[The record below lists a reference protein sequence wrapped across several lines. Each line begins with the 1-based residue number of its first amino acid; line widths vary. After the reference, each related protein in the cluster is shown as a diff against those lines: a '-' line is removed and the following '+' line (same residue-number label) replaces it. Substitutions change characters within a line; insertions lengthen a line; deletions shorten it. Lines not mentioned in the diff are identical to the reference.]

1 MNTKSEDNFDL
12 KQTVVNKA
20 AEAAVTSQVKSVE
33 NIEVN
38 LDTKVSQMLQG
49 KANSLEIAATKIVVV
64 EDVRLEQLD
73 ITSDDLSVDFTQIIL
88 GNIALKQ
95 PGDFKVKIIF
105 TKSDCDRL
113 LNSEYVR
120 VLLQNLPLEIDRRSA
135 NFYIRQAECTF
146 SDGGKLILAASIVL
160 NRGGEIKTARFEIGV
175 KFYCSG
181 ASIKFN
187 GGKYI
192 GETTLDLDETVA
204 MMSKICDLLYL
215 RRYSDGNLS
224 LNITNIEVEPE
235 SQQLIVEADARV
247 KKIPDSIMESM
258 ESVANQVNHD

>member
-1 MNTKSEDNFDL
+1 MNTKFEDNFDL

-20 AEAAVTSQVKSVE
+20 AEAAVTSQVESIE
-33 NIEVN
+33 NIKVN
-38 LDTKVSQMLQG
+38 VDGEVSQMIQG
-49 KANSLEIAATKIVVV
+49 KANSLEIAAEKIVVL
-64 EDVRLEQLD
+64 EGIQLEQLN
-73 ITSDDLSVDFTQIIL
+73 ITGDDLSLDLSQAIL

-95 PGDFKVKIIF
+95 PGNFKVKIIF

-120 VLLQNLPLEIDRRSA
+120 VLLQNLPLEIGQQTA

-146 SDGGKLILAASIVL
+146 NDEGKLLLTASIVL
-160 NRGGEIKTARFEIGV
+160 NRGEQIKTARFEIGI
-175 KFYCSG
+175 KFYRRG
-181 ASIKFN
+181 ASIKFD

-215 RRYSDGNLS
+215 RHYSDGNLS
-224 LNITNIEVEPE
+224 LDLTNIEVKPE
-235 SQQLIVEADARV
+235 SEQLMVQADARV
-247 KKIPDSIMESM
+247 KKIPDSIMKSM
-258 ESVANQVNHD
+258 ESVATQVNQN

>member
-1 MNTKSEDNFDL
+1 MNIKSEDNFDL

-38 LDTKVSQMLQG
+38 VDSEVSQMIQG
-49 KANSLEIAATKIVVV
+49 KASSLEIAADKIVVF
-64 EDVRLEQLD
+64 EDIQLEQLD
-73 ITSDDLSVDFTQIIL
+73 INSDDLSLDLTQAIL
-88 GNIALKQ
+88 GKIALKQ
-95 PGDFKVKIIF
+95 PGNFKVKMIF

-120 VLLQNLPLEIDRRSA
+120 VLLQNLALEIGQQSA
-135 NFYIRQAECTF
+135 NFYIRQAECAF
-146 SDGGKLILAASIVL
+146 NDRGKLLLAASIVL
-160 NRGGEIKTARFEIGV
+160 NRGQDIKKARFEIGIA
-175 KFYCSG
+175 FYSNG
-181 ASIKFN
+181 KSIEFE

-215 RRYSDGNLS
+215 RHYSNSNLS
-224 LNITNIEVEPE
+224 LDITDIEVKSELE
-235 SQQLIVEADARV
+235 QIIVEGYAKV
-247 KKIPDSIMESM
+247 KKIPDSLVESM
-258 ESVANQVNHD
+258 ESVATQINHN

>member
-1 MNTKSEDNFDL
+1 MNTKSENNFDF

-20 AEAAVTSQVKSVE
+20 AEAAVTSQIESAE

-38 LDTKVSQMLQG
+38 INSEVSQMIQG
-49 KANSLEIAATKIVVV
+49 KADSLEIAAEKIVVFK
-64 EDVRLEQLD
+64 DIQLEQLD
-73 ITSDDLSVDFTQIIL
+73 VTSDNLSLDLTQAIL
-88 GNIALKQ
+88 GKIALKQ
-95 PGDFKVKIIF
+95 PGDFKVKLIF

-120 VLLQNLPLEIDRRSA
+120 VLLQNLLLEIGQQTA

-146 SDGGKLILAASIVL
+146 NDEGKLLLTASIVL
-160 NRGGEIKTARFEIGV
+160 NRGEIKTARFEIGIA
-175 KFYCSG
+175 FYRSG
-181 ASIKFN
+181 ASIKFD

-215 RRYSDGNLS
+215 RHYSDANLA
-224 LNITNIEVEPE
+224 LNITNIEVDPE
-235 SQQLIVEADARV
+235 SEQLIVEADARV
-247 KKIPDSIMESM
+247 KKIPDSIMQSM
-258 ESVANQVNHD
+258 MSVATQVNHN

>member
-20 AEAAVTSQVKSVE
+20 AEAAITSQIKSAE

-38 LDTKVSQMLQG
+38 VDSEVSQMIQG
-49 KANSLEIAATKIVVV
+49 KASSLEIAAEKILVF
-64 EDVRLEQLD
+64 EDIQLEQLD
-73 ITSDDLSVDFTQIIL
+73 ITGDDLSLDLTQAIL
-88 GNIALKQ
+88 GKIALEQ
-95 PGDFKVKIIF
+95 PGDFKVKMVF

-120 VLLQNLPLEIDRRSA
+120 VLLQNLVLEIGQQSA
-135 NFYIRQAECTF
+135 NFYIEDAECRF
-146 SDGGKLILAASIVL
+146 NDEGKLFLVATIVL
-160 NRGGEIKTARFEIGV
+160 NREEIKTARFEIGI
-175 KFYCSG
+175 KFYRSG
-181 ASIKFN
+181 ASIKFD

-215 RRYSDGNLS
+215 RHYSDANLS
-224 LNITNIEVEPE
+224 LDITDIEVDPE
-235 SQQLIVEADARV
+235 LEQLIVQGNVRV
-247 KKIPDSIMESM
+247 KRLPDSIIESM
-258 ESVANQVNHD
+258 KSVASQVNHN

>member
-20 AEAAVTSQVKSVE
+20 AEAAVTSLVESIE
-33 NIEVN
+33 NIKVN
-38 LDTKVSQMLQG
+38 VDGEVSQMIQG
-49 KANSLEIAATKIVVV
+49 KTNSLEIAAEKIVVL
-64 EDVRLEQLD
+64 EGIQLEQLN
-73 ITSDDLSVDFTQIIL
+73 ITGDDLSLDLSQAIL

-95 PGDFKVKIIF
+95 PGNFKVKIIF

-120 VLLQNLPLEIDRRSA
+120 VLLQNLPLEIGQQPA
-135 NFYIRQAECTF
+135 NFYIREAECTF
-146 SDGGKLILAASIVL
+146 NDEGKLLLTASIVL
-160 NRGGEIKTARFEIGV
+160 NHREIKTARFEIGI
-175 KFYCSG
+175 KFYRRG
-181 ASIKFN
+181 ASIKFD

-215 RRYSDGNLS
+215 RHYSDGNLS
-224 LNITNIEVEPE
+224 LNITDIEVEQ
-235 SQQLIVEADARV
+235 SQQLIVQADARV
-247 KKIPDSIMESM
+247 KKIPDSIMKSIESI
-258 ESVANQVNHD
+258 ATQVNQN

>member
-1 MNTKSEDNFDL
+1 MNTKSEGNFDL

-38 LDTKVSQMLQG
+38 VDSEVSQMIQG
-49 KANSLEIAATKIVVV
+49 KANSLEISADKIVVV
-64 EDVRLEQLD
+64 EDIQLEQLN
-73 ITSDDLSVDFTQIIL
+73 ITCDDLSVDLTQILL

-120 VLLQNLPLEIDRRSA
+120 VLLQSLPLEIGQQSA
-135 NFYIRQAECTF
+135 NFYIRRAECTF
-146 SDGGKLILAASIVL
+146 NDEGKLFLAATIVL
-160 NRGGEIKTARFEIGV
+160 NRGEIKTARFEIGI
-175 KFYCSG
+175 KFYRSG
-181 ASIKFN
+181 ASIKFD

-224 LNITNIEVEPE
+224 LNITDLEVKPQ
-235 SQQLIVEADARV
+235 SQQLIVQADARV
-247 KKIPDSIMESM
+247 KKIPDSIMKSM
-258 ESVANQVNHD
+258 ESVASRVNHN

>member
-20 AEAAVTSQVKSVE
+20 AEAAITSQIKSAE

-38 LDTKVSQMLQG
+38 VDSEVSQMIQG
-49 KANSLEIAATKIVVV
+49 KASSLEIAAEKILVF
-64 EDVRLEQLD
+64 EDIQLEQLD
-73 ITSDDLSVDFTQIIL
+73 ITGDDLSLDLTQAIL
-88 GNIALKQ
+88 GKIALEQ
-95 PGDFKVKIIF
+95 PGNFKVKMVF

-120 VLLQNLPLEIDRRSA
+120 VLLQSLPLKIGQQSA
-135 NFYIRQAECTF
+135 NFYIRQAKCTF
-146 SDGGKLILAASIVL
+146 NDEGKLLLTASIVL
-160 NRGGEIKTARFEIGV
+160 DRTEIKTARFEIGIE
-175 KFYCSG
+175 FYRRG
-181 ASIKFN
+181 ASIKFD

-215 RRYSDGNLS
+215 RRYNDANLS
-224 LNITNIEVEPE
+224 LDITDIEVEPE
-235 SQQLIVEADARV
+235 LEQLIIQADARV
-247 KKIPDSIMESM
+247 KKIPDSIMKSM
-258 ESVANQVNHD
+258 ESIATQVNHD